1 MKCYFSDIA
10 FVYQTSDIRRGK
22 SNRSRPWLT
31 THRNRLRGVDSEESE
46 WGTSTAFPLQDFHRP
61 TEDVSLDFHRCGIY
75 FRSLA
80 RPTRKIL
87 FFTPELGSLNV
98 IWRCRISGAVFGEVG
113 VGGVVVVSPPLSLGT
128 CGSGGRQLAA
138 ITSLSA
144 PSYSALSPSYSLLFF
159 PFRNQHLASCCL

>member
-113 VGGVVVVSPPLSLGT
+113 VGGVVVVSPPPLLRYLWVGWQAARRNHLALSSFVL
-128 CGSGGRQLAA
+128 C
-138 ITSLSA
+138 SLSVL
-144 PSYSALSPSYSLLFF
+144 LSPLF
-159 PFRNQHLASCCL
+159 PVS